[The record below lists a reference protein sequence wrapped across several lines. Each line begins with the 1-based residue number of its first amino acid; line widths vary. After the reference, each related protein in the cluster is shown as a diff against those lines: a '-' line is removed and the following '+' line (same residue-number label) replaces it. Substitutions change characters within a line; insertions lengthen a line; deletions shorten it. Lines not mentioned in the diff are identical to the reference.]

1 MAIYTDM
8 ADELYQKSKGQIPSG
23 VKMQTS
29 QIRDMTIHR
38 VQITNSG
45 LERPAGNY
53 ITVQLPNLATLD
65 EKQQTYIDTIGQELE
80 RLLPQTGPVLV
91 VGVGNR
97 RITADALGPR
107 VAGNVL
113 VTRGLAQSEVTAQLG
128 LREVA
133 SISPGASGIT
143 GIPLVQLL
151 AGMVRTLKPSA
162 ILCVDSLCTAQP
174 QRLGSTVQI
183 SDTGLHPAQPKSGR
197 CITRAMLGVPVLALG
212 IPTMMETQP
221 QPQACPLIVVPKELD
236 RMVRKG
242 SALLGLA
249 VNRALQPK
257 LTVEE
262 LRYLAN

>member
-1 MAIYTDM
+1 MAVYTDM
-8 ADELYQKSKGQIPSG
+8 ADELYQKQKGEIPSG
-23 VKMQTS
+23 VKRQT
-29 QIRDMTIHR
+29 QQMGDVTIHR

-53 ITVQLPNLATLD
+53 ITIQLPSLAVLD
-65 EKQQTYIDTIGQELE
+65 DKKECYIDVIGRELE
-80 RLLPQTGPVLV
+80 RLLPSAGSVLV

-113 VTRGLAQSEVTAQLG
+113 VTRGLAQTAVTAALG

-151 AGMVRTLKPSA
+151 AGMVRTLKPDV
-162 ILCVDSLCTAQP
+162 ILCVDSLCTSQP

-183 SDTGLHPAQPKSGR
+183 SDTGLHPALTKSGR
-197 CITRAMLGVPVLALG
+197 CITRAMLGVPVVAVG
-212 IPTMMETQP
+212 IPTMMETEP
-221 QPQACPLIVVPKELD
+221 QPQTCPLIVVPKELD
-236 RMVRKG
+236 CMVRKG
-242 SALLGLA
+242 SNLLGLA
-249 VNRALQPK
+249 INRALQPK
-257 LTVEE
+257 LTVQE